1 MAIRILLADDHA
13 LFRDGVAALLKS
25 RGYEVVGEAADG
37 VEAVELVRRLVPDLV
52 LMDIRM
58 PRLDGLAATRIL
70 TAERVPTRVVML
82 TVSDDQENLFEAI
95 KSGAAGYIL
104 KSTDTAAF
112 FDHLDTAAAGDAP
125 ISRPLAGKILAEF
138 ARQLADADD
147 AAAGRL
153 TERERQVLRLVS
165 EGLTNRSIAAQLS
178 LSENTVKYH
187 LKNILQKLHL
197 RNRAQA
203 VAYALESGLLK
214 REK

>member
-1 MAIRILLADDHA
+1 MSVRIVLADDHA
-13 LFRDGVAALLKS
+13 LFRDGVASLLKS
-25 RGYEVVGEAADG
+25 RGYEVVGEASDG
-37 VEAVELVRRLVPDLV
+37 VEAVEIVRRLVPDLV

-70 TAERVPTRVVML
+70 TAERVPTRVVIL

-112 FDHLDTAAAGDAP
+112 FAHVEAAAAGDAP

-138 ARQLADADD
+138 ARQLAEADD
-147 AAAGRL
+147 GAAGRL
-153 TERERQVLRLVS
+153 TERERQVLSLVS